1 LERISQNTPKVL
13 EPTADVPALESDAS
27 LEDIEPAFCDEPP
40 TPLKNLEESVETTYL
55 AGELVRLKGEF
66 DLQI

>member
-1 LERISQNTPKVL
+1 MERISQNTPKVS
-13 EPTADVPALESDAS
+13 EPTADVPAVESDAS

-40 TPLKNLEESVETTYL
+40 TPLKNLEESVETTFL

-66 DLQI
+66 EMQI

>member
-1 LERISQNTPKVL
+1 MERISQNTPKVL
-13 EPTADVPALESDAS
+13 EQTADVPALESDAS

>member
-1 LERISQNTPKVL
+1 MERISQNTPKVL
-13 EPTADVPALESDAS
+13 EPTADVPAEVSDAS

-55 AGELVRLKGEF
+55 AGELARLKGEY